1 MVKMTI
7 SEQQAAIFG
16 SLFLLA
22 NKLQVV
28 GDRYLAAE
36 EMTTK
41 QWFLTA
47 VISRFAEDAP
57 TLSEV
62 AEVMNTSR
70 QNVKQLA
77 LKLVEKGFL
86 SIDPDP
92 WDARAIRL
100 RVTEKC
106 KTFWSERQDK
116 DTQFLEDLFRDLS
129 ELEVDVVARCLGKI
143 IANIEKMPT
152 G

>member
-1 MVKMTI
+1 MTI
-7 SEQQAAIFG
+7 SDQQANIFG

-47 VISRFAEDAP
+47 VISRFAENAP

-62 AEVMNTSR
+62 AEAMNSSR

-77 LKLVEKGFL
+77 LKLAEKGFL
-86 SIDPDP
+86 SIEPDP
-92 WDARAIRL
+92 RDARAIRL

-106 KTFWSERQDK
+106 KNFWSERQDK
-116 DTQFLEDLFRDLS
+116 DARFLKDLFQDLS
-129 ELEVDVVARCLGKI
+129 ELEIDVVARSLGKI
-143 IANIEKMPT
+143 IANMEKMPA